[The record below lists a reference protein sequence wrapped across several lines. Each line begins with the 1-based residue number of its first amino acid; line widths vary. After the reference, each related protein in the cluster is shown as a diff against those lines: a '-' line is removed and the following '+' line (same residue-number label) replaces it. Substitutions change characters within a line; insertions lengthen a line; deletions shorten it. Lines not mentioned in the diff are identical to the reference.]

1 MATFI
6 LTVHI
11 TTCILLILIVLM
23 QSSRENELS
32 GLFSGGG
39 GGQPLFGPRSGNILT
54 RITTVLA
61 IAFMLTSLTLTIIS
75 ARRPRR
81 VIDEILKEGKTEETQ
96 TILPPGLETSTSPE
110 EEAAGELP

>member
-1 MATFI
+1 METFI
-6 LTVHI
+6 LIVHI
-11 TTCILLILIVLM
+11 SACILLILIVLM
-23 QSSRENELS
+23 QSSREDGLS

-61 IAFMLTSLTLTIIS
+61 VGFMLTSLTLTIIS

-81 VIDEILKEGKTEETQ
+81 VIDKILKEEKTEETR
-96 TILPPGLETSTSPE
+96 TILPAEPETSISPE
-110 EEAAGELP
+110 EEAGELP

>member
-6 LTVHI
+6 LTVHVI
-11 TTCILLILIVLM
+11 TCVFLILVVLM
-23 QSSRENELS
+23 QSSQEGGLS

-54 RITTVLA
+54 RITTILA
-61 IAFMLTSLTLTIIS
+61 VGFMLTSLPLTIIS

-81 VIDEILKEGKTEETQ
+81 VIDKILKEEKTEETR
-96 TILPPGLETSTSPE
+96 TTLPVPSEASTFRDKE
-110 EEAAGELP
+110 AGELSR

>member
-6 LTVHI
+6 LVVHVI
-11 TTCILLILIVLM
+11 TCILLILIVLM
-23 QSSRENELS
+23 QSSREDGLS

-54 RITTVLA
+54 RITTILA
-61 IAFMLTSLTLTIIS
+61 VGFMLTSLTLTIIS

-81 VIDEILKEGKTEETQ
+81 VIDEILKEEKTGETR
-96 TILPPGLETSTSPE
+96 TTLPAVPEASAPLEKK
-110 EEAAGELP
+110 AGDLP